1 MVKKHKTRV
10 RIKETSEQKKS
21 LFKQYPGFYIAVI
34 FTIII
39 FVAYALSV
47 FGTTFNTRSQAAEDL
62 SSEINYLM
70 DYYLSDI
77 NASLDGDYDYAL
89 EDDYLFSMRDEFE
102 WIKAR
107 EKEAYSAFPLSEAEY
122 RELALYLFVD
132 NLLNLDEMISFEFGE
147 PNYQN
152 EINTALYITYETPD
166 ILSADLNQLDFSE
179 ADQDKIRIYFD
190 EILTKYINEK
200 RLLVQAMTSEERQY
214 VEAKKYNYIKYLN
227 SE

>member
-1 MVKKHKTRV
+1 
-10 RIKETSEQKKS
+10 
-21 LFKQYPGFYIAVI
+21 
-34 FTIII
+34 
-39 FVAYALSV
+39 
-47 FGTTFNTRSQAAEDL
+47 
-62 SSEINYLM
+62 
-70 DYYLSDI
+70 
-77 NASLDGDYDYAL
+77 
-89 EDDYLFSMRDEFE
+89 
-102 WIKAR
+102 
-107 EKEAYSAFPLSEAEY
+107 
-122 RELALYLFVD
+122 
-132 NLLNLDEMISFEFGE
+132 MISFEFGE

-152 EINTALYITYETPD
+152 EINTALNITYETPD